1 MGRATFGS
9 GSGGY
14 SGGRSLKK
22 PLIWSFTVCSLM
34 VSMVTVS
41 EKFTSGGGGLAGML
55 LPDSAEGGSQ
65 ITEMLGGL
73 TGAGGAPSGSA
84 PSVLLTPSGELSA
97 EETAELLDQARH
109 GAPMPIDA
117 QTGQPMSAEEL
128 RKQRLQLI
136 GKALAENG
144 G

>member
-9 GSGGY
+9 GSNSY
-14 SGGRSLKK
+14 RGGRSLKK
-22 PLIWSFTVCSLM
+22 PLIWSFTICSLM

-41 EKFTSGGGGLAGML
+41 EKFSNGGGGIAGML

-65 ITEMLGGL
+65 ISDMLGGL
-73 TGAGGAPSGSA
+73 TGVGGSPSGAA

-97 EETAELLDQARH
+97 EETAKLLDQARS

-117 QTGQPMSAEEL
+117 QTGQPTSSEEL
-128 RKQRLQLI
+128 RKQRLRLI